1 MSVAPPSRD
10 LQPLFSGLLKAYQ
23 HVQDA
28 MKETQVWNQQRLEG
42 STKHSYRMLK
52 RSVDTGDR
60 TTAAVGI
67 LGLISDRQSIR
78 QEEEGTVTTRL
89 QPYLEALTHLIQ
101 EASQQMGVTCP
112 LSNPVPGP
120 GEGLGRANKR
130 RYTDVLSPSVATT
143 TLNAAEQ
150 RLLTTVIPESALLPD
165 VAAMHDVYHPNVALY
180 ATDGDRDW
188 IPRSHARMQLGF
200 YTSTML
206 NEFVVHRD
214 AMRRFSFV
222 HLMHRMGFGA
232 ADVNFYVTYVDDT
245 FFRRIYCDSRLS
257 FLAESFSPRIR
268 LYRGQNWAALWDL
281 FLTNRYRTDNTMWTQ
296 MARAAFLCDA
306 IGEEYATAD
315 PQQLIPSTVL
325 GALHRNFGVRIRPY
339 DAWSMVQTHDLQG
352 LESEFLDGIKR
363 LRHGTLEVELDAM
376 RCHLRAWPVCLRSVA
391 VEHVQ
396 LLVRSLSL

>member
-188 IPRSHARMQLGF
+188 TPRSHARMQLGF

-232 ADVNFYVTYVDDT
+232 ADVNFYVTYVEDT
-245 FFRRIYCDSRLS
+245 FFR
-257 FLAESFSPRIR
+257 
-268 LYRGQNWAALWDL
+268 
-281 FLTNRYRTDNTMWTQ
+281 
-296 MARAAFLCDA
+296 
-306 IGEEYATAD
+306 
-315 PQQLIPSTVL
+315 
-325 GALHRNFGVRIRPY
+325 
-339 DAWSMVQTHDLQG
+339 
-352 LESEFLDGIKR
+352 
-363 LRHGTLEVELDAM
+363 
-376 RCHLRAWPVCLRSVA
+376 
-391 VEHVQ
+391 
-396 LLVRSLSL
+396 